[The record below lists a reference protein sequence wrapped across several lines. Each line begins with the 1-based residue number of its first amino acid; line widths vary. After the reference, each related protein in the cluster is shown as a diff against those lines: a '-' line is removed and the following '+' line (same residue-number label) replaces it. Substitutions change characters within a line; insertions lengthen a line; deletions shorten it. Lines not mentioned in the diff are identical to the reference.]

1 MLVSLLPR
9 ARWVGSRGLRVAES
23 RMFVASRRMLTIEH
37 GAGESAAAPSEAEA
51 AEIWEKAHADAVAED
66 EDT

>member
-1 MLVSLLPR
+1 
-9 ARWVGSRGLRVAES
+9 
-23 RMFVASRRMLTIEH
+23 MFVASRRMLTIEH